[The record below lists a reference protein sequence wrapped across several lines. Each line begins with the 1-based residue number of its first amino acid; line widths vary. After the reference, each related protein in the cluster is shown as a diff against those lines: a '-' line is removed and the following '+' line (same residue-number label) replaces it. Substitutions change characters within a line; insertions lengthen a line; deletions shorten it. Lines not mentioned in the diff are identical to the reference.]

1 MKPSLLLFILFL
13 NFSVIIAGKAQA
25 DQFSVGNLQITFVD
39 PDRNNRAILTEIY
52 YPITDSGE
60 PASGNFPLLVFGH
73 GFLMEW
79 SAYENLWSHFVPQG
93 YVMAFPRTEGGFSPS
108 HQDFALD
115 IAFLASAVQELNDD
129 SNSPL
134 YQALNGRTAAMG
146 HSMGGGAALL
156 ATSYSDMIDV
166 YLGLAPAETNPS
178 SIAAAQ
184 NITQPALIISGSA
197 DDVTPESTHQIPI
210 YEALVT
216 ESRGLVSIT
225 GGGHC
230 YFANFNFFCNLGE
243 SGTSGNITVT
253 REEQQQTT
261 ADFAT
266 PWLDFFLK
274 DDCQRWN
281 EFQDSLEQSSRIT
294 FMQNTIIGKP
304 EISISGDTLFSTTA
318 HSYQWYLNG
327 EAIAGTEEAFL
338 IPEASGN
345 YQVETTYFNACQWIS
360 DALQFTMQFSVNL
373 DVLPVNAGFVEI
385 LSDAPYYDGDT
396 IAILATP
403 NEGFDFLY
411 WEEDAEII
419 SESAMY
425 SFVIEA
431 DRFLTA
437 IFEETPTSVPGL
449 TDSEIRVYPNPASE
463 TLFIRMPSHHHF
475 SEVQLLSLNGTTQLS
490 RKIQTG
496 QDFNIDV
503 SALQPGYY
511 FLHFFGEGR
520 EIVRKVMVK

>member
-1 MKPSLLLFILFL
+1 M
-13 NFSVIIAGKAQA
+13 
-25 DQFSVGNLQITFVD
+25 GNLQITFVD

-60 PASGNFPLLVFGH
+60 PASGNFPLLIFGH

-108 HQDFALD
+108 HQNFALD

-129 SNSPL
+129 SSSPL

-146 HSMGGGAALL
+146 HSMGGGAAVL
-156 ATSYSDMIDV
+156 ATSYSDVIDAYV
-166 YLGLAPAETNPS
+166 GLAPAETNPS
-178 SIAAAQ
+178 AISAAQ
-184 NITQPALIISGSA
+184 NITQPVLIISGSA

-210 YEALVT
+210 YQALT
-216 ESRGLVSIT
+216 NDSKKLVSIT

-274 DDCQRWN
+274 DNCDGWN
-281 EFQDSLEQSSRIT
+281 ELQDSLQNSTRIT
-294 FMQNTIIGKP
+294 FMQSSIIGKP
-304 EISISGDTLFSTTA
+304 EISLQSDTLLSTEA

-327 EAIAGTEEAFL
+327 EPITGAEEAFL
-338 IPEASGN
+338 VPEASGN
-345 YQVETTYFNACQWIS
+345 YQVGTTYFNACQWMS

-373 DVLPVNAGFVEI
+373 DVLPASSGSAEI
-385 LSDAPYYDGDT
+385 FSDAPYFDGDT
-396 IAILATP
+396 IVILATP
-403 NEGFDFLY
+403 SDGFDFLH
-411 WEEDAEII
+411 WEEDSEII
-419 SESAMY
+419 SDSAL
-425 SFVIEA
+425 FTFPIENN
-431 DRFLTA
+431 RQLTA
-437 IFEETPTSVPGL
+437 IFEEIQTAIPGL

-463 TLFIRMPSHHHF
+463 LLFIRMPSHHHF
-475 SEVQLLSLNGTTQLS
+475 SEIQLLSIDGTAQLN
-490 RKIQTG
+490 RKIKAG
-496 QDFNIDV
+496 QDFHLDV

-511 FLHFFGEGR
+511 ILHFLGDGR